1 MRISRPSHS
10 RRARAAAVVGA
21 ALAAVL
27 TLAGCQDSSSG
38 AASTPPSLT
47 ANATPG
53 TGSPTATPS
62 TTPVTTPAA
71 SPSQT
76 PTPTRTSA
84 KPHTPAPAPTKSRTP
99 KPPAPGGNPTTKPTS
114 ATHSGSCEIVS
125 NAGNCYNAGQFCR
138 KADLGRSTHA
148 ANGRMI
154 YCRIVS
160 GRPHWQY

>member
-1 MRISRPSHS
+1 MRIPRPSRS
-10 RRARAAAVVGA
+10 RRARAAAVGA
-21 ALAAVL
+21 ALAAAL

-38 AASTPPSLT
+38 AASAPPSLT
-47 ANATPG
+47 ASATPT
-53 TGSPTATPS
+53 TGSPTTPS
-62 TTPVTTPAA
+62 PTTPAA
-71 SPSQT
+71 SPSHT
-76 PTPTRTSA
+76 PTPSRTSA
-84 KPHTPAPAPTKSRTP
+84 KPHTTAPAPTKSRTP
-99 KPPAPGGNPTTKPTS
+99 KPPAPGGTPSTKATAS
-114 ATHSGSCEIVS
+114 THSGDCEIVS